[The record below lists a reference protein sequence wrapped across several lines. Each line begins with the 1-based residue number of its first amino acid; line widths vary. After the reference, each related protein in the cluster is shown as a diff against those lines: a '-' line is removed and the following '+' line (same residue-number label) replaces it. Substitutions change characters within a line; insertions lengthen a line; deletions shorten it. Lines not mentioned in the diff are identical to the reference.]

1 MSAYTD
7 AQANNDI
14 TRNVK
19 QYRDLDLFF
28 SKKSN
33 KDVNKVTDVEA
44 VKRSVRNLILL
55 NSYEKPFH
63 PEIAGDVRGLLF
75 ELMTPLT
82 SAVIARKIQ
91 DVIENFEP
99 RARLTGVNVVPDF
112 DRNAYDVTVYFYV
125 VKNHLNVD
133 GQNLEKTK
141 VLAVQSGSQN
151 QIFRALEAI
160 GFRP

>member
-14 TRNVK
+14 SRNVK

-28 SKKSN
+28 SRKSN
-33 KDVNKVTDVEA
+33 KDVNKVTDIQA
-44 VKRSVRNLILL
+44 VKRSVRNLVLL

-75 ELMTPLT
+75 ENMTPLT

-99 RARLTGVNVVPDF
+99 RARLTGVQAIPNF
-112 DRNAYDVTVYFYV
+112 DRNAYEVTIYFYV
-125 VKNHLNVD
+125 VNAPTELVEVT
-133 GQNLEKTK
+133 QLLER
-141 VLAVQSGSQN
+141 L
-151 QIFRALEAI
+151 R
-160 GFRP
+160 

>member
-1 MSAYTD
+1 MSAYND

-14 TRNVK
+14 SRNVK

-33 KDVNKVTDVEA
+33 KDVNKVTDIEA
-44 VKRSVRNLILL
+44 VKRSIRNLVLL
-55 NSYEKPFH
+55 NSFEKPFH

-99 RARLTGVNVVPDF
+99 RARLTGVQAIPDF
-112 DRNAYDVTVYFYV
+112 DRNAYEVTVYFYV
-125 VKNHLNVD
+125 VNAPTELVEVT
-133 GQNLEKTK
+133 QLLER
-141 VLAVQSGSQN
+141 L
-151 QIFRALEAI
+151 R
-160 GFRP
+160 

>member
-7 AQANNDI
+7 AQANNNI

-28 SKKSN
+28 SRKSN
-33 KDVNKVTDVEA
+33 KDVNKVTDIQA

-63 PEIAGDVRGLLF
+63 PEIAGDIRGLLF

-82 SAVIARKIQ
+82 AAVIARKVQ

-99 RARLTGVNVVPDF
+99 RARLVGVNTTPDF
-112 DRNAYDVTVYFYV
+112 DRNAYEVGVYFYV
-125 VKNHLNVD
+125 VNAPTELVEVT
-133 GQNLEKTK
+133 QLLER
-141 VLAVQSGSQN
+141 L
-151 QIFRALEAI
+151 R
-160 GFRP
+160 

>member
-33 KDVNKVTDVEA
+33 NDVNKVTDIEA
-44 VKRSVRNLILL
+44 VKRSVRNLVLL

-63 PEIAGDVRGLLF
+63 PEIAGDVRALLF
-75 ELMTPLT
+75 ENMTPLT
-82 SAVIARKIQ
+82 SAVIARKVQ

-99 RARLTGVNVVPDF
+99 RARLTGVQAIPDF
-112 DRNAYDVTVYFYV
+112 DRNAYEVTVYFYV
-125 VKNHLNVD
+125 VNAPTELVEVT
-133 GQNLEKTK
+133 QLLER
-141 VLAVQSGSQN
+141 L
-151 QIFRALEAI
+151 R
-160 GFRP
+160 

>member
-1 MSAYTD
+1 MSAYKD

-28 SKKSN
+28 SRKSN
-33 KDVNKVTDVEA
+33 KDVNKVTDIEA
-44 VKRSVRNLILL
+44 VKRSVRNLVLL

-75 ELMTPLT
+75 ENMTPLT

-99 RARLTGVNVVPDF
+99 RARLTGVQAIPDF
-112 DRNAYDVTVYFYV
+112 DRNLYEVTVYFYV
-125 VKNHLNVD
+125 VNAPTELVEVT
-133 GQNLEKTK
+133 QLLER
-141 VLAVQSGSQN
+141 L
-151 QIFRALEAI
+151 R
-160 GFRP
+160 

>member
-1 MSAYTD
+1 MSAYKD

-44 VKRSVRNLILL
+44 VKRSVRNLVLL

-99 RARLTGVNVVPDF
+99 RARLTGVQAIPDF
-112 DRNAYDVTVYFYV
+112 DRNAYEVTIYFYV
-125 VKNHLNVD
+125 VNAPTELVEVT
-133 GQNLEKTK
+133 QLLER
-141 VLAVQSGSQN
+141 L
-151 QIFRALEAI
+151 R
-160 GFRP
+160 